1 MIFLILANGWGLNIK
16 QIEWNRIQFL
26 FQIQDCVI
34 VKSLPEV
41 ERSPVNLLI
50 LDVESLMPTKEFLEN
65 VFFKVNINS
74 SNIGICVNVFV
85 IGQQSLAYR
94 KKSTSP
100 IKHQNVSQECQ
111 RFFV

>member
-16 QIEWNRIQFL
+16 QIEWNRRQFL

-65 VFFKVNINS
+65 VFFKVNINP

-85 IGQQSLAYR
+85 FVFVFVFVIGQQSLACR
-94 KKSTSP
+94 KNP
-100 IKHQNVSQECQ
+100 LHL
-111 RFFV
+111 

>member
-1 MIFLILANGWGLNIK
+1 MILANGWGLNIK
-16 QIEWNRIQFL
+16 QIERNRRQFL

-65 VFFKVNINS
+65 VFFKVNINA
-74 SNIGICVNVFV
+74 SNIGICVNVFVFV

-94 KKSTSP
+94 KNP
-100 IKHQNVSQECQ
+100 LHL
-111 RFFV
+111 